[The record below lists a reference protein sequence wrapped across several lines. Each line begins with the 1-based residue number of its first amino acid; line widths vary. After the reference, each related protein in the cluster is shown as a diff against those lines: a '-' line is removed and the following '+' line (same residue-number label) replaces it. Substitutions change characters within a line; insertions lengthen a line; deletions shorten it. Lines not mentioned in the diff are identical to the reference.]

1 MWAFLVYKFFNKKSS
16 RSGAENETM
25 LIPEVREKL
34 PIIYRTKFTNIWFH
48 LKNEY
53 IDKLIDI
60 VNKYYNM
67 YHGTIKMKLV
77 DVKWRTYF
85 DFRIENNDENTKFN
99 VSDHVKI
106 TKHENIFS
114 KGYAPNWEFEIKKTQ
129 KHCAVDVCNRRS

>member
-1 MWAFLVYKFFNKKSS
+1 
-16 RSGAENETM
+16 
-25 LIPEVREKL
+25 
-34 PIIYRTKFTNIWFH
+34 
-48 LKNEY
+48 
-53 IDKLIDI
+53 
-60 VNKYYNM
+60 M

>member
-1 MWAFLVYKFFNKKSS
+1 
-16 RSGAENETM
+16 M

>member
-1 MWAFLVYKFFNKKSS
+1 MWTFLVHKFFNKKSS
-16 RSGAENETM
+16 RSGAKNETM

-77 DVKWRTYF
+77 DVKWRTCF